1 MGNQIQLADVI
12 FVDNVYSQKHP
23 HMVHRHAD
31 VLELL
36 YIAEE
41 SGQYIVGNY
50 EYAMTAGDFVI
61 CNANIPHGEDP
72 FQKHQIQTYCL
83 VLSGVKLENFP
94 TGHLVTD
101 NQRPIISL
109 GKENFVAQLLPK
121 IYQMFHKQ
129 KDFYDVCR
137 HFALGIF
144 FLLQRLL
151 NEHDENLTPT
161 QKKRERLMYRITDYL
176 NEHFA
181 EPLTLKKISE
191 AVFVSEA
198 HLSHAFKK
206 VVGLSPMQYV
216 IQRRIGEAQSRLME
230 TSQPIQDIGEELGF
244 VSSAH
249 FSKMFKKYVG
259 ITPKEYRGH
268 FAERSRRQR

>member
-12 FVDNVYSQKHP
+12 FVDNEYSQKHP

-41 SGQYIVGNY
+41 SGRYIVGNY
-50 EYAMTAGDFVI
+50 EYAVTAGDFVI
-61 CNANIPHGEDP
+61 CNANVPHGEDP

-83 VLSGVKLENFP
+83 VL
-94 TGHLVTD
+94 TGTSLPLAD
-101 NQRPIISL
+101 DERPILSL
-109 GKENFVAQLLPK
+109 GKDNFVAELMPK
-121 IYQMFHKQ
+121 IYQLFHKR
-129 KDFYDVCR
+129 KDFYEVCR

-144 FLLQRLL
+144 LMLQRLL
-151 NEHDENLTPT
+151 DERDKNLTPT
-161 QKKRERLMYRITDYL
+161 RKKRERLMYRIMDYL

-206 VVGLSPMQYV
+206 EVGLSPMQYV
-216 IQRRIGEAQSRLME
+216 IQRRIGEAQSRLIE

-259 ITPKEYRGH
+259 VTPKEYRGH